1 MKNGKEN
8 IYITAFRFNLNSGI
22 FLNFPFFTGYGII
35 PEVEAIRLPGQ
46 MYRLFLPFVIKN
58 IEKMQITVSKYTYM
72 YSRIFKVALQN
83 KLEGV

>member
-1 MKNGKEN
+1 MKSERKEL
-8 IYITAFRFNLNSGI
+8 YITAFRFNLNSGI
-22 FLNFPFFTGYGII
+22 FLIFSFFTGYGII

-58 IEKMQITVSKYTYM
+58 IEKMKITVSKYTHM